1 MSKSCSRCDKAV
13 YPTEELKCLDKLWH
27 KTCFKCQTCSMAL
40 NMKTYKGFN
49 KLPYCEAH
57 IPKAKATT
65 VVETPEMRRLAENT
79 KLQSQVQYHADF
91 EKAKGKFTQVAD
103 DPETLRIKANTKII
117 SNVSYHGDLEKKAAM
132 EQKRTLTGDEA
143 NGHENSVPVED
154 VQPDPIVEVIPQHQ
168 RSVPTALPSP
178 PHHQQQQYPQHH
190 SKYPQQQQQQL
201 HQHPDNHH
209 IQSLHRQTEMKT
221 SSIRTGAPNSDS
233 SQNTRSTTSSTV
245 VYCSQPNMLA
255 NQSPGRRAGSIND
268 YDPVN
273 ENYGSQGQQ
282 GYRLTGQQPTQYA
295 QQQQQQQTQQQQ
307 QQTQQQKLQQYYQQ
321 QQRQH
326 ALHVQQQQ
334 AMQQQAMQQQQQV
347 MQQQQQALQQQQQQ
361 AMQQQQAL
369 RHQQHTMSQQS
380 SYTGS
385 VGVSSG
391 YHQAANT
398 QPRSSGRSFRA
409 MYDYDADDDDEVSFR
424 DGDVIVDCKPID
436 EGWMMGTVLRTGRSG
451 MVPANYIEPIN

>member
-143 NGHENSVPVED
+143 NGHENSVPG
-154 VQPDPIVEVIPQHQ
+154 IY
-168 RSVPTALPSP
+168 
-178 PHHQQQQYPQHH
+178 HHTSYNSRMRKKQKNLLNHLYFV
-190 SKYPQQQQQQL
+190 SNQL
-201 HQHPDNHH
+201 FFC
-209 IQSLHRQTEMKT
+209 
-221 SSIRTGAPNSDS
+221 
-233 SQNTRSTTSSTV
+233 
-245 VYCSQPNMLA
+245 YLA

-273 ENYGSQGQQ
+273 ENYETPAVLSATTKAACSSRAAAAGNAT
-282 GYRLTGQQPTQYA
+282 TGDATTA
-295 QQQQQQQTQQQQ
+295 TG
-307 QQTQQQKLQQYYQQ
+307 
-321 QQRQH
+321 H
-326 ALHVQQQQ
+326 A
-334 AMQQQAMQQQQQV
+334 A
-347 MQQQQQALQQQQQQ
+347 
-361 AMQQQQAL
+361 
-369 RHQQHTMSQQS
+369 
-380 SYTGS
+380 TGS
-385 VGVSSG
+385 T
-391 YHQAANT
+391 AAAT
-398 QPRSSGRSFRA
+398 TGHATTTSLAAPAAHHRSFRA

-436 EGWMMGTVLRTGRSG
+436 EGWMMGTVLRTGTTSNPSTN
-451 MVPANYIEPIN
+451 VFCLFFFSAPIPILRIFFCLLSSCRKP